1 MIGYRVSARELRR
14 RIREEA
20 PDWLTRA
27 ESGEQPEWSRVKD
40 VFVRIQHFKCGYCE
54 RWMPRPQRRADD
66 DAREPCGGRRDYDME
81 HFRPR
86 RRVTRWPA
94 ATSGLLSGR
103 RTAWDR
109 RRRCLSARSVRAT
122 VPRQSRR
129 HSRHLTRGADHLP
142 RLPGGTARFPRPQAQ
157 ARDDH
162 HRSLRPQLAR
172 RPDSPA
178 LLPLRAKCYEAARN
192 RSEHLL
198 G

>member
-66 DAREPCGGRRDYDME
+66 DAREPCGGRREYDME

-94 ATSGLLSGR
+94 ATSGLPDEFETGEDMEGGYPWLAHDCLNYLVSCKTCKYSVSGS
-103 RTAWDR
+103 W
-109 RRRCLSARSVRAT
+109 
-122 VPRQSRR
+122 
-129 HSRHLTRGADHLP
+129 
-142 RLPGGTARFPRPQAQ
+142 
-157 ARDDH
+157 
-162 HRSLRPQLAR
+162 
-172 RPDSPA
+172 
-178 LLPLRAKCYEAARN
+178 
-192 RSEHLL
+192 
-198 G
+198 